1 MAEADETI
9 GARGK
14 RGPRKSTMHGDDT
27 SSSATGRGSVHAL
40 RQLVEAGADWVWETD
55 AELRFSWLS
64 QNYQAATGIDPAKV
78 LGRFRFDFLNQVL
91 NGDRSGAAH
100 LEDLQA
106 HRPFRDFVYEL
117 KGGSA
122 DCRRVLTSGFPR
134 FDDEGKFAGYRG
146 VGRNIT
152 ALAGAFQT
160 PRQESSAVGEPDQHL
175 VDLERTMDA
184 MHMGVVLLDARFD
197 TLIVNKAYRELSRI
211 PDGTVTVGAPFSLLM
226 ELNRRNGIYGDI
238 DEQQWQRY
246 LATRIEEIRAGSV
259 APREFLHADG
269 RTMMFSVT
277 ALSGGKR
284 LLTYYEVTEI
294 KHRDAEIEN
303 ANAKIAETFAN
314 LRIMVDQMPI
324 GVLVLDADMRAEV
337 INRAFYDFWQIDARR
352 AEIGCS
358 FRDLMDASRDID
370 PFGSDDATW
379 QRHIAE
385 REAEIRAGTAGS
397 RQFPR
402 NDGRTL
408 ISSMA
413 PLAGGKRLISYVDVT
428 DMKDREADLADALEK
443 ARLAEAVINAVK
455 DPIFV
460 KDDHLRFVFVNEAFA
475 ALFGQTPQAML
486 GKPGGDFLPTNAVA
500 LFEQSERDVLASGR
514 PYEVEE
520 NFEADGA
527 SRSRI
532 VRKSRVGMP
541 SGRNY
546 VAGFLFDISDM
557 KRRETEAQDARKHLA
572 SVLESLPAA
581 VIIYDRD
588 DRFVFANRK
597 IQDTLPALK
606 PAWQP
611 GCTFREALVLGH
623 ANGYFRNSGDPQV
636 DQLYDS
642 DHDRWLD
649 AILARYRLPNSS
661 YERHNPDGRWY
672 QVYDMRTD
680 DGTFIGVRVDISEIK
695 SREAALRDSM
705 RQIDLFRHVLDE
717 LPVAAFIKAQDL
729 SIEFVN
735 KAWCAI
741 TGLGKEDVIGRTDR
755 QLFGAQDADGYS
767 DDDAQVVVTGAV
779 KEVEEPVTH
788 RDGTVRQLMTRKS
801 RLVALNGSVHL
812 VGSSTDITDVKA
824 RERAL
829 EESMRENEVF
839 RSLIDNVPVSIYAK
853 RSDLRQFYVNKGWS
867 DLTGF
872 GKDEVIGKTDIEIFG
887 PDGEAFVDSDLAVLR
902 TGETQEVEETVT
914 AADGSV
920 RHQFARKGAMI
931 ASDGSL
937 YLIGSTTDI
946 TELKMREA
954 ELREARQRAILAD
967 RAKSEFLANMSHEI
981 RTPMNG
987 VLGMAELLA
996 KSDLDPK
1003 QKTFTD
1009 IIVKSG
1015 NALLTI
1021 INDILDFSKIDAG
1034 QLVLDPAPFNLAEAI
1049 EDVATLVSTRA
1060 KEKDLELIV
1069 RIEPRLESLF
1079 VGDVGR
1085 IRQIVTNLLGN
1096 AVKFTD
1102 EGHVL
1107 VDVTGER
1114 VATGTKLTISVT
1126 DTGIGIPEEKL
1137 KLVFEKFSQVD
1148 TSSTRRHEGTGLG
1161 LAITSRLVE
1170 LMGGDIGVE
1179 SAEGK
1184 GSTFWFAVT
1193 LPRAGEQNG
1202 QPIMPIDVTG
1212 ARVLIVDDNAV
1223 NRAILTEQMTSWTFD
1238 SCAAESGAEGLKVL
1252 IAAAAYGVPVD
1263 CVVLDYQ
1270 MPEMS
1275 GAEMA
1280 RIVRNTAGLAG
1291 TPIIMLTSVDQ
1302 SLANTS
1308 YHDLGID
1315 AQLIKPARSS
1325 VLLETLVA
1333 TIQRHRH
1340 NTSGG
1345 DALPLAGTVPVARP
1359 QPSEQRALLQPPS
1372 IRPRLP
1378 PIGGGDRL
1386 DILVA
1391 EDNEVNQMVFTQ
1403 ILGET
1408 GFRFEIVGNGR
1419 KALDA
1424 FGRLNPCMIL
1434 MDVSMPEMN
1443 GLEATAAIRRLEE
1456 ETGTHVPIVGVTAHA
1471 LKGDRERCLEAGMD
1485 DYLPKPIS
1493 PRALLEKVERWIGA
1507 SRQAQRNAG

>member
-1 MAEADETI
+1 MAEADEV

-14 RGPRKSTMHGDDT
+14 RGPEKPVHRGDAPPRADMD
-27 SSSATGRGSVHAL
+27 SPDAL
-40 RQLVEAGADWVWETD
+40 RQLLDAGSDWVWETD

-64 QNYQAATGIDPAKV
+64 PTYQAATGIDPADV

-91 NGDRSGAAH
+91 KGNHSATAH

-106 HRPFRDFVYEL
+106 RRPFRDFVYEL
-117 KGGSA
+117 KGGGA
-122 DCRRVLTSGFPR
+122 ACRWVLTSGFPR
-134 FDDEGKFAGYRG
+134 FDNEGKFAGYRG
-146 VGRNIT
+146 IGRNVT
-152 ALAGAFQT
+152 ALAGAFETMEQN
-160 PRQESSAVGEPDQHL
+160 RSSGSDPDRHL
-175 VDLERTMDA
+175 ADLERTMDA
-184 MHMGVVLLDARFD
+184 MHMGVVLLDGKLD
-197 TLIVNKAYRELSRI
+197 TLIVNKAYRDLSSI
-211 PDGTVTVGAPFSLLM
+211 PDGVVTVGAPFSQLM

-246 LATRIEEIRAGSV
+246 LAGRIEEIRAGSV
-259 APREFLHADG
+259 APREFVHAGG

-284 LLTYYEVTEI
+284 LLTYYEVTEL
-294 KHRDAEIEN
+294 KRRDAEIEG
-303 ANAKIAETFAN
+303 ANAKIAETLVN
-314 LRIMVDQMPI
+314 LRTMVDEMPI

-337 INRAFYDFWQIDARR
+337 INRAFYDFWRIDPGR
-352 AEIGCS
+352 AGIGS
-358 FRDLMDASRDID
+358 AFRELMEASRAID
-370 PFGSDDATW
+370 PYGADDAAW
-379 QRHIAE
+379 QRHTAE
-385 REAEIRAGTAGS
+385 REAEIRAGVAGS
-397 RQFPR
+397 RQLPH

-408 ISSMA
+408 VASLA
-413 PLAGGKRLISYVDVT
+413 PLPGGKRLISYVDVT
-428 DMKDREADLADALEK
+428 DMK
-443 ARLAEAVINAVK
+443 
-455 DPIFV
+455 
-460 KDDHLRFVFVNEAFA
+460 
-475 ALFGQTPQAML
+475 G
-486 GKPGGDFLPTNAVA
+486 
-500 LFEQSERDVLASGR
+500 
-514 PYEVEE
+514 
-520 NFEADGA
+520 
-527 SRSRI
+527 
-532 VRKSRVGMP
+532 
-541 SGRNY
+541 
-546 VAGFLFDISDM
+546 
-557 KRRETEAQDARKHLA
+557 RETEAQEARKYLA
-572 SVLESLPAA
+572 SVLESLPAG

-588 DRFVFANRK
+588 DKFVFANRK
-597 IQDTLPALK
+597 LQDTLPALK
-606 PAWQP
+606 PFWQP
-611 GCTFREALVLGH
+611 GCSFREALEFGQSV
-623 ANGYFRNSGDPQV
+623 GYFRSSGDAGI
-636 DQLYDS
+636 DRLYGVEPE
-642 DHDRWLD
+642 RWLD
-649 AILARYRLPNSS
+649 SILARYHLPNSS
-661 YERHNPDGRWY
+661 YERLNADGRWY

-680 DGTFIGVRVDISEIK
+680 DGTFIGVRVDITDIK

-705 RQIDLFRHVLDE
+705 RQIDLFRHVMDE

-735 KAWCAI
+735 KAWCAL
-741 TGLGKEDVIGRTDR
+741 TGIAKEDVIGRTDR
-755 QLFGAQDADGYS
+755 ELFGTQDAEGYS
-767 DDDAQVVVTGAV
+767 HDDTQVVVTGQGL
-779 KEVEEPVTH
+779 EVEEPVTH
-788 RDGTVRQLMTRKS
+788 SDGTVRQLMTRKS
-801 RLVALNGSVHL
+801 RLVATDGSVHL

-824 RERAL
+824 REKAL

-853 RSDLRQFYVNKGWS
+853 RSDLRQFYVNKGWC
-867 DLTGF
+867 DLTGLSRE
-872 GKDEVIGKTDIEIFG
+872 DAIGKTDIEIFG
-887 PDGEAFVDSDLAVLR
+887 EDGEAFVAGDLGVLR
-902 TGETQEVEETVT
+902 TGDTQEVEETVRL
-914 AADGSV
+914 ADGSV

-954 ELREARQRAILAD
+954 ELSEARQRAVLAD

-996 KSDLDPK
+996 KSNLDPK

-1034 QLVLDPAPFNLAEAI
+1034 QMVLDPAPFNLAEAI

-1069 RIEPRLESLF
+1069 RVEPRLESLF
-1079 VGDVGR
+1079 IGDVGR
-1085 IRQIVTNLLGN
+1085 IRQIVTNLVGN

-1114 VATGTKLTISVT
+1114 VPTGTRLTISVT

-1170 LMGGDIGVE
+1170 LMGGTIGVE

-1184 GSTFWFAVT
+1184 GSTFWFTVT
-1193 LPRAGEQNG
+1193 LPRAGQSG
-1202 QPIMPIDVTG
+1202 QRIMPVDVTG

-1252 IAAAAYGVPVD
+1252 IAAAAYGVRVD

-1280 RIVRNTAGLAG
+1280 RVVRSTEGLAD

-1308 YHDLGID
+1308 YRDLGID

-1340 NTSGG
+1340 ATDSQ
-1345 DALPLAGTVPVARP
+1345 AVQPLAAERPNAP
-1359 QPSEQRALLQPPS
+1359 QPPPLALSEQRAQLQPPPV
-1372 IRPRLP
+1372 RPRLP
-1378 PIGGGDRL
+1378 VTGGDGHRL

-1408 GFRFEIVGNGR
+1408 GHGFEIVGNGR
-1419 KALDA
+1419 KALEA
-1424 FGRLNPCMIL
+1424 FGKLNPCMIL
-1434 MDVSMPEMN
+1434 MDVSMPEMS
-1443 GLEATAAIRRLEE
+1443 GLEATAAIRRLEQ
-1456 ETGTHVPIVGVTAHA
+1456 ETGTHVPIIGVTAHA

-1493 PRALLEKVERWIGA
+1493 PRALLDKVERWLGA
-1507 SRQAQRNAG
+1507 GRQVQRNAG